1 MAGFLNRFRYITW
14 IAVTRSR
21 NWRSGCAGGV
31 SEREEPV
38 EPKLMIS
45 VRRVAKGAAALEIVG
60 ELTRLAEKPLDA
72 AVAEAIAGGARGII
86 LDFRGL
92 TYMNNKGVG
101 LLVRLEARLRGQG
114 RRLAVI
120 GLNDHY
126 RRVFRTTGLDE
137 GIRVYETEAHA
148 VEAVQGNA

>member
-1 MAGFLNRFRYITW
+1 M
-14 IAVTRSR
+14 
-21 NWRSGCAGGV
+21 
-31 SEREEPV
+31 
-38 EPKLMIS
+38 EPKLTVN

-86 LDFRGL
+86 LDFSGL

-137 GIRVYETEAHA
+137 GIAALPIRDGRGRSAVTRDGILRHA
-148 VEAVQGNA
+148 VEAL

>member
-1 MAGFLNRFRYITW
+1 M
-14 IAVTRSR
+14 
-21 NWRSGCAGGV
+21 
-31 SEREEPV
+31 
-38 EPKLMIS
+38 EPKLTIN
-45 VRRVAKGAAALEIVG
+45 VRRVAKGAAALEIHG

-72 AVAEAIAGGARGII
+72 AVAEAVAGGARGII
-86 LDFRGL
+86 LDFGGL

-137 GIRVYETEAHA
+137 GIQLYQSETDA
-148 VEAVQGNA
+148 VEAL

>member
-1 MAGFLNRFRYITW
+1 M
-14 IAVTRSR
+14 SD
-21 NWRSGCAGGV
+21 
-31 SEREEPV
+31 
-38 EPKLMIS
+38 
-45 VRRVAKGAAALEIVG
+45 RVAKGAAALEIVG
-60 ELTRLAEKPLDA
+60 ELTRLAEKPLDSGR
-72 AVAEAIAGGARGII
+72 GGGDRRGAQGII
-86 LDFRGL
+86 LDFSGL